1 MEKLGTL
8 VDFLIVVELAAPVP
22 AQGTGGGLGGVGTV
36 INGFVVWFQGFV
48 LGVAIAAPVGP
59 IGLLCIRR
67 TLEHNQMLG
76 FATGMGA
83 AVADTIFGAIAAF
96 GFSAALVFLTGHE
109 ATFRLIGGLFL
120 LAVAVRTF
128 TAKPPTGEDES
139 PPPKTCFGGF
149 ITGLTLTL
157 TNPVTIL
164 AFVGLFAGIGVT
176 GTLAFAQAAVLV
188 LGVFIGS
195 AAWWLTLSS
204 GVALVRH
211 RISEER
217 LTLINHITAVALAL
231 FGIWAVVTAFTSGS
245 SFGLTLSP
253 V

>member
-1 MEKLGTL
+1 MNG
-8 VDFLIVVELAAPVP
+8 LI
-22 AQGTGGGLGGVGTV
+22 
-36 INGFVVWFQGFV
+36 VWFQGFI

-67 TLEHNQMLG
+67 TLEHNQAVG
-76 FATGMGA
+76 FATGLGA

-109 ATFRLIGGLFL
+109 MVFRLLGGLFL
-120 LAVAVRTF
+120 LSVAVRTW
-128 TAKPPTGEDES
+128 TSKPPDNADD
-139 PPPKTCFGGF
+139 PPNAKTCLGGF

-157 TNPVTIL
+157 TNPVTII
-164 AFVGLFAGIGVT
+164 AFIGLFAGAGLT
-176 GTLAFAQAAVLV
+176 GTLVAHEASILV

-217 LTLINHITAVALAL
+217 LVLINHITAIALAVA
-231 FGIWAVVTAFTSGS
+231 GAWAVVSSLIGGS
-245 SFGLTLSP
+245 LAQLPGL
-253 V
+253 

>member
-1 MEKLGTL
+1 MG
-8 VDFLIVVELAAPVP
+8 DRPGRASQGSASVV
-22 AQGTGGGLGGVGTV
+22 
-36 INGFVVWFQGFV
+36 NGFVVWFQGFI
-48 LGVAIAAPVGP
+48 LGIAIAAPVGP

-67 TLEHNQMLG
+67 TLEHNQAVG

-109 ATFRLIGGLFL
+109 MTFRLLGGLFL
-120 LAVAVRTF
+120 LAVALRTWL
-128 TAKPPTGEDES
+128 AKPPES
-139 PPPKTCFGGF
+139 ADDPPDARTCIGGF
-149 ITGLTLTL
+149 VTGLTLTL
-157 TNPVTIL
+157 TNPVTII
-164 AFVGLFAGIGVT
+164 AFVGLFAGAGLT
-176 GTLAFAQAAVLV
+176 GTLGFAEAAILV

-217 LTLINHITAVALAL
+217 LVLMNHCTAVALAL
-231 FGIWAVVTAFTSGS
+231 AGAWAVLS
-245 SFGLTLSP
+245 SLLGAASAGL
-253 V
+253 VGF